1 MTYKTYDEIEQAVL
15 NEETKKIIALCG
27 AHDSH
32 SLDAILYA
40 KNKGLCDCVLIG
52 YTDKIVELLKER
64 NEDPA
69 KFRIIESEETECSK
83 VAVELIHN
91 HEADIPMK
99 GLMQTSDFMRPILNK
114 TTGLIEPGNIL
125 SQVTLVEY
133 PKEERFILIT
143 DSAIN
148 IDPDLERKA
157 QIIGNAVQFAL
168 KLGIECPKVAAISA
182 LEVVNPKMP
191 STVDAAKLAEMNK
204 NGEIKDCIVA
214 GPLAFDNAI
223 SAEAA
228 AHKGIDD
235 PVAGHADI
243 ILVPEIVTGNVLTKS
258 LIFFTD
264 LKLSGTFLG
273 TKCPIIAAS
282 RSDSPENKY
291 RSILV
296 GLFLGI

>member
-1 MTYKTYDEIEQAVL
+1 MTYKTFDEIEQSVL
-15 NEETKKIIALCG
+15 NQDNKKVIALCG

-32 SLDAILYA
+32 SLDAVLEA
-40 KNKGLCDCVLIG
+40 KKKGLCDCVLIG
-52 YTDKIVELLKER
+52 YTDKITDLLKQR
-64 NEDPA
+64 NEDPSDY
-69 KFRIIESEETECSK
+69 RIIESEEVDCSK

-91 HEADIPMK
+91 GEADIPMK

-114 TTGLIEPGNIL
+114 ETGLIEQDNVL
-125 SQVTLVEY
+125 SQVTVMEY
-133 PKEERFILIT
+133 PKEDRFILIT

-148 IDPDLERKA
+148 ISPDLQRKK
-157 QIIGNAVQFAL
+157 QIIDNAVKLAI

-182 LEVVNPKMP
+182 LEVVNPKMI
-191 STVDAAKLAEMNK
+191 STVEADELTKMNK
-204 NGEIKDCIVA
+204 NGEIKDCIVS

-228 AHKGIDD
+228 SHKGIDD

-243 ILVPEIVTGNVLTKS
+243 ILVPEIVTGNVLTKT

-264 LKLSGTFLG
+264 LKLAGTFVG

-282 RSDSPENKY
+282 RSDSPENKF
-291 RSILV
+291 RSILI
-296 GLFLGI
+296 GLFLAH